1 MIKLIVVGFCSPG
14 SWCYSGWWVWDLRTL
29 AQFQV
34 YSETLWMALIMDVVV
49 MTVGS
54 QSRPSQ
60 IASYGSPIFN
70 FRFIKFVFK
79 SSGSLKFLRSK
90 LKKTPIPSVLVQLLL
105 ELNTYL
111 LFSSDKH
118 RVENRWRGGVG
129 GVELGKG
136 DRKHCFVNFSFLALL

>member
-1 MIKLIVVGFCSPG
+1 
-14 SWCYSGWWVWDLRTL
+14 
-29 AQFQV
+29 
-34 YSETLWMALIMDVVV
+34 MALIMDVVV

-118 RVENRWRGGVG
+118 RVENR
-129 GVELGKG
+129 
-136 DRKHCFVNFSFLALL
+136 